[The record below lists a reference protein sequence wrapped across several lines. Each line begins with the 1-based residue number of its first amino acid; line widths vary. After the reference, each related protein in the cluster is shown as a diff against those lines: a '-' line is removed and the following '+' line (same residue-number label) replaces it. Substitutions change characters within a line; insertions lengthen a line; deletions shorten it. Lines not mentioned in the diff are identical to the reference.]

1 MLSETF
7 SRSVEMTE
15 TRRAFPLLSPAPMK
29 TRTLLSLHFV
39 LLIGSLVGDL
49 NAQEVKP
56 KAKRPPN
63 PAYAK
68 VEDVPGLP
76 RVLLIGDS
84 ISIGYT
90 VAVQEL
96 LKGKANVHRIP
107 TNGGPTSNGVVHV
120 KEWLGDSK
128 WDVIHFNFGLHDL
141 VYMGPDGARL
151 VEPSL
156 PGAKHQVP
164 LPDYEKNLSA
174 MVQQLQATGAK
185 VIWCN
190 TTPVPEGTKGRV
202 ADESILFNQAAAKV
216 MQAANIPINDLHS
229 HAKAK
234 LAEVQL
240 PANVHFTP
248 EGSKY
253 LAEQVAAEIQKLLK

>member
-1 MLSETF
+1 MSEIIP
-7 SRSVEMTE
+7 SL
-15 TRRAFPLLSPAPMK
+15 PLLSPTRVK
-29 TRTLLSLHFV
+29 TRTLLGFSIV
-39 LLIGSLVGDL
+39 LLIGALLGSL

-56 KAKRPPN
+56 KPKRPPN
-63 PAYAK
+63 PAFAT

-84 ISIGYT
+84 ISMGYT

-107 TNGGPTSNGVVHV
+107 TNGGPSSKGVEKV
-120 KEWLGDSK
+120 KEWLGDST

-151 VEPSL
+151 VDPGL

-164 LPDYEKNLSA
+164 LADYEKNLTA
-174 MVQQLQATGAK
+174 IVQQLQATGAK

-190 TTPVPEGTKGRV
+190 TTPVPAGATGRV
-202 ADESILFNQAAAKV
+202 ADESIQFNQIAAKV
-216 MQAANIPINDLHS
+216 MQAANVPTNDLHS

-234 LAEVQL
+234 LTEVQL
-240 PANVHFTP
+240 PANVHFTQ

-253 LAEQVAAEIQKLLK
+253 LAEKVASAIQELLK

>member
-1 MLSETF
+1 
-7 SRSVEMTE
+7 
-15 TRRAFPLLSPAPMK
+15 MK
-29 TRTLLSLHFV
+29 TRTLLP
-39 LLIGSLVGDL
+39 LLILSLAAPLSLIG
-49 NAQEVKP
+49 QEAKAKP
-56 KAKRPPN
+56 KAKRAPN
-63 PAYAK
+63 PVYAPIQ
-68 VEDVPGLP
+68 DVAGLP

-90 VAVQEL
+90 LDVREM

-107 TNGGPTSNGVVHV
+107 TNGGPTSNGIANVA
-120 KEWLGDSK
+120 KWIEGSK

-151 VEPSL
+151 VDPAL
-156 PGAKHQVP
+156 PGAHHQVS
-164 LPDYEKNLSA
+164 LADYEKNLTTI
-174 MVQQLQATGAK
+174 VQQLKATGAK

-190 TTPVPEGTKGRV
+190 TTPVTPGTPGRKS
-202 ADESILFNQAAAKV
+202 DESLVFNEVAAKV
-216 MQAANIPINDLHS
+216 MAAAGVPTDDLYA

-240 PANVHFTP
+240 PQNVHFTP

-253 LAEQVAAEIQKLLK
+253 LAEKVAAEIEKALK

>member
-1 MLSETF
+1 
-7 SRSVEMTE
+7 
-15 TRRAFPLLSPAPMK
+15 MK
-29 TRTLLSLHFV
+29 TRTLLSL
-39 LLIGSLVGDL
+39 LLVGLTGSLSLNL
-49 NAQEVKP
+49 NAQEAQVKA
-56 KAKRPPN
+56 KATGKGKRPPN
-63 PAYAK
+63 PAYAPI
-68 VEDVPGLP
+68 EDVAGLP

-90 VAVQEL
+90 LAVREL

-107 TNGGPTSNGVVHV
+107 TNGGPTSNGVANI
-120 KEWLGDSK
+120 KQWLGDSK

-151 VEPSL
+151 VDATL

-164 LPDYEKNLSA
+164 LPDYEKNLTTI
-174 MVQQLQATGAK
+174 VEQLKATGAK

-190 TTPVPEGTKGRV
+190 TTPVPAGTRGRV
-202 ADESILFNQAAAKV
+202 ADESLKFNEVAAKV
-216 MQAANIPINDLHS
+216 MQAAGVPTNDLHS
-229 HAKAK
+229 HAQAK

-253 LAEQVAAEIQKLLK
+253 LAEKVAAEIEKALK

>member
-1 MLSETF
+1 
-7 SRSVEMTE
+7 
-15 TRRAFPLLSPAPMK
+15 MK
-29 TRTLLSLHFV
+29 TRTLLP
-39 LLIGSLVGDL
+39 LLILSLAAPLSLIG
-49 NAQEVKP
+49 QEAKAKP
-56 KAKRPPN
+56 KAKRAPN
-63 PAYAK
+63 PAFAP
-68 VEDVPGLP
+68 VEDVAGLP

-90 VAVQEL
+90 LDVREM

-107 TNGGPTSNGVVHV
+107 TNGGPTSNGIANVA
-120 KEWLGDSK
+120 KWIEGSK

-151 VEPSL
+151 VDPALS
-156 PGAKHQVP
+156 GAHHQVS
-164 LPDYEKNLSA
+164 LADYEKNLTTI
-174 MVQQLQATGAK
+174 VQQLKATGAK

-190 TTPVPEGTKGRV
+190 TTPVAPGTPGRKS
-202 ADESILFNQAAAKV
+202 DESLVFNEVAAKV
-216 MQAANIPINDLHS
+216 MAAAGVPTDDLYA

-240 PANVHFTP
+240 PQNVHFTP

-253 LAEQVAAEIQKLLK
+253 LAEKVAAEIEKALK

>member
-1 MLSETF
+1 MMSIVF
-7 SRSVEMTE
+7 GR
-15 TRRAFPLLSPAPMK
+15 MK
-29 TRTLLSLHFV
+29 AGTLLGFAIV
-39 LLIGSLVGDL
+39 VLIGALLGPL
-49 NAQEVKP
+49 HAQEATP
-56 KAKRPPN
+56 QARRPPN
-63 PAYAK
+63 PAFAP

-107 TNGGPTSNGVVHV
+107 TNGGPTSNGVEKVN
-120 KEWLGDSK
+120 EWLGDST

-156 PGAKHQVP
+156 PGATHQVP
-164 LPDYEKNLSA
+164 LAVYEKNLTTI
-174 MVQQLQATGAK
+174 VQQLQATGAK

-202 ADESILFNQAAAKV
+202 ADESIQFNHIAAKV
-216 MQAANIPINDLHS
+216 MQAANVPTNDLHS

-234 LAEVQL
+234 LTEVQL
-240 PANVHFTP
+240 PANVHFTR
-248 EGSKY
+248 EGSYY
-253 LAEQVAAEIQKLLK
+253 LAEKVASEIQKLLRDEQ

>member
-1 MLSETF
+1 MRQIKTLSCL
-7 SRSVEMTE
+7 
-15 TRRAFPLLSPAPMK
+15 LLSAFCLTLQADDAAKTKPA
-29 TRTLLSLHFV
+29 
-39 LLIGSLVGDL
+39 
-49 NAQEVKP
+49 A
-56 KAKRPPN
+56 KAKRAPN
-63 PAYAK
+63 PAFAP
-68 VEDVPGLP
+68 VTDVAGLP

-107 TNGGPTSNGVVHV
+107 TNGGPSSRGVESL
-120 KEWLGDSK
+120 KDWLGDAK

-151 VEPSL
+151 VDSKQA
-156 PGAKHQVP
+156 GARHQVP
-164 LPDYEKNLSA
+164 LPDYEKNLTQIA
-174 MVQQLQATGAK
+174 QTLKATGAK

-190 TTPVPEGTKGRV
+190 TTPVPEGSAGRV
-202 ADESILFNQAAAKV
+202 ADEALLFNEVAAKV
-216 MQAANIPINDLHS
+216 MQAEGLPTNDLHA

-234 LAEVQL
+234 LSDIQL
-240 PANVHFTP
+240 PANVHFSP

-253 LAEQVAAEIQKLLK
+253 LAEKVAAEIAAALR